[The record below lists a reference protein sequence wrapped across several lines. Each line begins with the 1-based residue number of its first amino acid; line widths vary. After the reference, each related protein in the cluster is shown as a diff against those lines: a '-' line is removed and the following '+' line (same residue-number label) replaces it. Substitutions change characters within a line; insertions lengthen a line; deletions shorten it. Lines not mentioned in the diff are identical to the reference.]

1 MARYFGFAEETKDMT
16 SAEILNYYR
25 NLYYAEPQVT
35 ERGIVANAI
44 NDILVKLAEIES
56 QVIRMQYHDDQIT
69 QRRVFEIEFSK
80 FLHPEEAMDIFVRNM
95 KRIFEKEAYH
105 GK

>member
-1 MARYFGFAEETKDMT
+1 MDVNELIEKLREISMGVDTNQRFLIE
-16 SAEILNYYR
+16 SACR
-25 NLYYAEPQVT
+25 
-35 ERGIVANAI
+35 
-44 NDILVKLAEIES
+44 KLEQYQAHIAALES

-95 KRIFEKEAYH
+95 KRIFERNADH
-105 GK
+105 G